1 MGENG
6 SNGDNLRTRTIVP
19 LTMNNNLKH
28 EIMWWMSRLTIML
41 TSLFLS
47 MSLAAQAYAAEI
59 QMGYEGNLVFE
70 PNELTVNAGET
81 VTFINNALPP
91 HNIIVDGRADLS
103 RESLMFSPGDTQEI
117 VFADAGDFNF
127 KCAPHEG
134 AGMKGVIHV
143 N

>member
-1 MGENG
+1 MTT
-6 SNGDNLRTRTIVP
+6 LIIRY
-19 LTMNNNLKH
+19 KH

-47 MSLAAQAYAAEI
+47 FSLAASAYATEI
-59 QMGYEGNLVFE
+59 QMGYDGNLVFE
-70 PNELTVNAGET
+70 PNEVTVNAGET
-81 VTFINNALPP
+81 VTFVNNALPP

-103 RESLMFSPGDTQEI
+103 RESLMFSPGETQEI
-117 VFADAGDFNF
+117 VFADTGDFNF

-143 N
+143 E

>member
-1 MGENG
+1 MTT
-6 SNGDNLRTRTIVP
+6 LIIRY
-19 LTMNNNLKH
+19 KH

-47 MSLAAQAYAAEI
+47 FSLAQSAYAAEI
-59 QMGYEGNLVFE
+59 QMGYNGNLVFE
-70 PNELTVNAGET
+70 PNEVTVDAGET
-81 VTFINNALPP
+81 VTFVNNALPP

-103 RESLMFSPGDTQEI
+103 RESLMFSPGETQEI

-134 AGMKGVIHV
+134 AGMKGIIHV
-143 N
+143 K

>member
-1 MGENG
+1 
-6 SNGDNLRTRTIVP
+6 
-19 LTMNNNLKH
+19 MNNNLKH
-28 EIMWWMSRLTIML
+28 EIMWWMSRLTIMM

-47 MSLAAQAYAAEI
+47 MTLAAPAYAAEI

-70 PNELTVNAGET
+70 PNEVTVNAGET
-81 VTFINNALPP
+81 VTFVNNALPP

-103 RESLMFSPGDTQEI
+103 RESLMFSPGETQEI

-143 N
+143 K

>member
-1 MGENG
+1 MTTLIIKN
-6 SNGDNLRTRTIVP
+6 
-19 LTMNNNLKH
+19 KH
-28 EIMWWMSRLTIML
+28 EIMWWLSRLTIMI
-41 TSLFLS
+41 TALFLS
-47 MSLAAQAYAAEI
+47 MTLAAQAYAAEI

-70 PNELTVNAGET
+70 PNEVTVKAGDT
-81 VTFINNALPP
+81 VTFVNNALPP

-103 RESLMFSPGDTQEI
+103 RESLMFSPGETQEI

-143 N
+143 Q

>member
-1 MGENG
+1 M
-6 SNGDNLRTRTIVP
+6 
-19 LTMNNNLKH
+19 KH

-47 MSLAAQAYAAEI
+47 MTLAAKAYAVDI

-70 PNELTVNAGET
+70 PSEVTVSAGDT

-103 RESLMFSPGDTQEI
+103 REALMIRPGETQEI
-117 VFADAGDFNF
+117 VFADTGDFNF

-143 N
+143 K

>member
-1 MGENG
+1 M
-6 SNGDNLRTRTIVP
+6 
-19 LTMNNNLKH
+19 KH
-28 EIMWWMSRLTIML
+28 EIMWWMSRITIML

-47 MSLAAQAYAAEI
+47 FSLAQQAYAVEI
-59 QMGYEGNLVFE
+59 QMGYNGNLVFE
-70 PNELTVNAGET
+70 PNEVTIDAGET
-81 VTFINNALPP
+81 VTFVNNALPP

-103 RESLMFSPGDTQEI
+103 RESLMFSPGETQEI

-143 N
+143 Q

>member
-1 MGENG
+1 MTT
-6 SNGDNLRTRTIVP
+6 LIIRY
-19 LTMNNNLKH
+19 KH

-47 MSLAAQAYAAEI
+47 MTLAAQAYAAEI
-59 QMGYEGNLVFE
+59 QMGYNGNLVFE
-70 PNELTVNAGET
+70 PNEVTVKAGDT
-81 VTFINNALPP
+81 VTFVNNALPP

-103 RESLMFSPGDTQEI
+103 REALMFSPGETQEI
-117 VFADAGDFNF
+117 VFADKGDFNF

-143 N
+143 E

>member
-1 MGENG
+1 MK
-6 SNGDNLRTRTIVP
+6 
-19 LTMNNNLKH
+19 NNLKH
-28 EIMWWMSRLTIML
+28 EIMWWMSRLTIMM

-47 MSLAAQAYAAEI
+47 MTLAAQAYAAEI

-70 PNELTVNAGET
+70 PNEVTVNAGET
-81 VTFINNALPP
+81 VTFVNNALPP

-103 RESLMFSPGDTQEI
+103 RESLMFSPGETQEI

-143 N
+143 K

>member
-1 MGENG
+1 MTT
-6 SNGDNLRTRTIVP
+6 LIIRY
-19 LTMNNNLKH
+19 KH
-28 EIMWWMSRLTIML
+28 EIMWWMSRLTIMV
-41 TSLFLS
+41 TALFLS
-47 MSLAAQAYAAEI
+47 MTLAAQAYAAEI

-70 PNELTVNAGET
+70 PNEVTVKSGDT
-81 VTFINNALPP
+81 VTFVNNALPP

-103 RESLMFSPGDTQEI
+103 RESLMFSPGETQEI

-143 N
+143 E

>member
-1 MGENG
+1 MR
-6 SNGDNLRTRTIVP
+6 D
-19 LTMNNNLKH
+19 

-47 MSLAAQAYAAEI
+47 FTLAAQAYAAEI

-70 PNELTVNAGET
+70 PNEVTVKAGDT
-81 VTFINNALPP
+81 VTFVNNALPP

-103 RESLMFSPGDTQEI
+103 RESLMFSPGETQEI
-117 VFADAGDFNF
+117 VFADTGDFNF
-127 KCAPHEG
+127 KCAPHDG

-143 N
+143 Q

>member
-1 MGENG
+1 MTT
-6 SNGDNLRTRTIVP
+6 LIIRH
-19 LTMNNNLKH
+19 KH

-41 TSLFLS
+41 TALFLS
-47 MSLAAQAYAAEI
+47 FSLAQSAWAAEI
-59 QMGYEGNLVFE
+59 QMGYNGNLVFE
-70 PNELTVNAGET
+70 PNEVTVKSGDT
-81 VTFINNALPP
+81 VTFVNNALPP

-103 RESLMFSPGDTQEI
+103 RESLMFSPGETQEI

-143 N
+143 E

>member
-1 MGENG
+1 M
-6 SNGDNLRTRTIVP
+6 T
-19 LTMNNNLKH
+19 
-28 EIMWWMSRLTIML
+28 
-41 TSLFLS
+41 
-47 MSLAAQAYAAEI
+47 LAAKAYAVDI

-70 PNELTVNAGET
+70 PSEVTVSAGDT

-103 RESLMFSPGDTQEI
+103 REALMFSPGETQEI
-117 VFADAGDFNF
+117 VFADKGDFSF

-143 N
+143 EWGRLVY

>member
-1 MGENG
+1 
-6 SNGDNLRTRTIVP
+6 
-19 LTMNNNLKH
+19 
-28 EIMWWMSRLTIML
+28 ML
-41 TSLFLS
+41 TALFLS
-47 MSLAAQAYAAEI
+47 FSLAQQAYATEI

-70 PNELTVNAGET
+70 PNEVTVKAGDT
-81 VTFINNALPP
+81 VTFVNNALPP

-103 RESLMFSPGDTQEI
+103 RESLMFSPGETQEI

-143 N
+143 E